1 MQVTRRISMNFKQAL
16 YVIWLHVASCSSS
29 SRTQKCFKTLCKT
42 QKLHWSF
49 YWRGDKLIQVEFWT
63 AFMSLCRDVS
73 LGKKV
78 QMEREKAAGKIEK
91 VDLHRHASE
100 C

>member
-1 MQVTRRISMNFKQAL
+1 MLQDIVQVGQE
-16 YVIWLHVASCSSS
+16 
-29 SRTQKCFKTLCKT
+29 
-42 QKLHWSF
+42 SF
-49 YWRGDKLIQVEFWT
+49 TGLYWRGDKVIQVEFWA

-91 VDLHRHASE
+91 VDLHRHASG